1 MSKQLS
7 INFNPDKYSQFSTMR
22 AFIDEEL
29 IPELCR
35 DRVIQRQLIAA
46 HLDLSPSHMKNKLVA
61 SDGAKFNTDELED
74 LIRKYGCEPI
84 KYLISK
90 YMYNNVADE
99 KDALRARLAEIEA
112 EEELIN

>member
-7 INFNPDKYSQFSTMR
+7 INFNPDKYSQFNSMR
-22 AFIDEEL
+22 AFIDEEM

-35 DRVIQRQLIAA
+35 DPSVQRQLIAA
-46 HLDLSPSHMKNKLVA
+46 KLDLSPSHMKNKLVA
-61 SDGAKFNTDELED
+61 SDGAKFNTDEMED

-90 YMYNNVADE
+90 YMYNNIEDE
-99 KDALRARLAEIEA
+99 KAALKARLAELEA
-112 EEELIN
+112 EEQDE